1 MNVSETQR
9 TFSIQIVQMMRQ
21 YFANVANVGQNICA
35 AAAPLVQCGVRRAS
49 SSPATAGISGV
60 VAKVFAEQGYG
71 IVQDALQREYFFR
84 LDNNALA
91 TVNSAPVSPPAAA
104 RQLQGGVSTSWRVGM
119 HVLFTPRERANQ
131 PYDRRFVAEQ
141 VCLDTALSQSMIV
154 TDALARMEDDQW
166 RRVLAD
172 VDSDHQ
178 GSYPSATRYGDA
190 PSSSVANFPPGYD
203 IRYLVLEQ
211 DLKTPIM
218 GTKRRNPLDDK
229 PYSDGD
235 DAFADDDELLQ
246 NVSAMERARR
256 EAEEIDLHNIS
267 AFR

>member
-1 MNVSETQR
+1 MNLSETQR
-9 TFSIQIVQMMRQ
+9 TFSLQIVQMMRQ
-21 YFANVANVGQNICA
+21 YFATIANVGQNIC
-35 AAAPLVQCGVRRAS
+35 PLVVQCGVRRAS

-84 LDNNALA
+84 FDNNALG
-91 TVNSAPVSPPAAA
+91 TMNLAPVSPLITAA
-104 RQLQGGVSTSWRVGM
+104 RQLQDGGSTSWRVGM

-178 GSYPSATRYGDA
+178 RSYPSATRYGDA
-190 PSSSVANFPPGYD
+190 PSSSVANFSPGYD
-203 IRYLVLEQ
+203 IRYLVFEQ
-211 DLKTPIM
+211 DLRTPIM

-229 PYSDGD
+229 PCSDGD
-235 DAFADDDELLQ
+235 DAFVDDDDELFQ
-246 NVSAMERARR
+246 NVNAMERARR